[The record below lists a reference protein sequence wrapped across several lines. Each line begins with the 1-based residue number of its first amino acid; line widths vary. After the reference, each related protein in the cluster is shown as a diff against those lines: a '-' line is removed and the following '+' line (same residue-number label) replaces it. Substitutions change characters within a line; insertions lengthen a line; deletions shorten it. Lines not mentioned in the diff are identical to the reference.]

1 MDIRL
6 HGHLRGP
13 VTPTPVAERLADD
26 LKDLR
31 RSRLGFVHPT
41 SNAVTDRAISAE
53 WRTFTFHVSNQS
65 FNI

>member
-1 MDIRL
+1 MDTRL

-13 VTPTPVAERLADD
+13 VTHTTPVAERLADD
-26 LKDLR
+26 LSVPFLKDLR

-53 WRTFTFHVSNQS
+53 WRTY
-65 FNI
+65 